1 MKIFE
6 QHWTSLSKEVEA
18 GLLAAVWRKDWRK
31 GTTPG
36 RGGVMEIS
44 RNVEALRMREVERLE
59 RC

>member
-1 MKIFE
+1 M
-6 QHWTSLSKEVEA
+6 SKEVEA

-44 RNVEALRMREVERLE
+44 RNVEALRMREVEGLE